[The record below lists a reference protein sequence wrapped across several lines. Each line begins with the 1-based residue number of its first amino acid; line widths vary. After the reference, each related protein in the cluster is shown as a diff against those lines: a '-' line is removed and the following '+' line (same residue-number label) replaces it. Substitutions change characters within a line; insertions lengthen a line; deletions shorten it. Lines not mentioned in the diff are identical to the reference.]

1 MAGAVTELIGLDLD
15 DALEPT
21 LIHAGMVLLGEP
33 ARCAFECEV
42 VGL

>member
-1 MAGAVTELIGLDLD
+1 MAGAVTELISLDLC

-21 LIHAGMVLLGEP
+21 LIHAEMILLGEP

-42 VGL
+42 MGL